1 MLLVPSTQN
10 ELREFQVF
18 PLKRALEWIN
28 NDLANL
34 DPYDEKRTQ
43 THDFDKC
50 EYI

>member
-1 MLLVPSTQN
+1 MNKTDSSLPPPP
-10 ELREFQVF
+10 

-28 NDLANL
+28 NDLANR